1 MEGASCTRLYFTTN
15 VHEPVGEGEKL
26 TQISEMRVV
35 VAGRRTVLGLFVFKR
50 MNTDVQGLGRACRQE
65 WGWEG
70 GEGGGLRGSGV

>member
-35 VAGRRTVLGLFVFKR
+35 VAGMRTVLGLFVFTR
-50 MNTDVQGLGRACRQE
+50 MNTDVHGWGRPCRQE
-65 WGWEG
+65 GGREG
-70 GEGGGLRGSGV
+70 GREGSQKR